1 MRLKKTDNRT
11 SVCLDFPLGSWISPE
26 ENETRVSGQGSRF
39 HELRVHPLRQNT
51 PSNLR
56 GYVVIKKM
64 LVKIHHIVAVL
75 LDFG

>member
-1 MRLKKTDNRT
+1 MRFKKIDNRT

-26 ENETRVSGQGSRF
+26 ENETRISGQGSRF

-51 PSNLR
+51 PSNFG
-56 GYVVIKKM
+56 GYIVIKKM
-64 LVKIHHIVAVL
+64 PVKIHHTITVL